1 MNKLTE
7 YINLIRKHQD
17 MPEDRIADLE
27 TNMKPSEISDKDLVE
42 ERNLICNKCD
52 RKKFQMCLECLC
64 LIPLKIR
71 LRFTKCPIGKWSAA

>member
-1 MNKLTE
+1 MNKLNE
-7 YINLIRKHQD
+7 YIALIRKHQD

-27 TNMKPSEISDKDLVE
+27 TNMKPSEISDHDLVE

-52 RKKFQMCLECLC
+52 RKKFQMCLECRC